1 MRRCSTAALINNE
14 HDTQGAGL
22 DVSTNSFVTPEKQ
35 LEAIVLTFP
44 LENTLEPGMVNNESG
59 CSHYLEE
66 FWLCVLC
73 VLLSE
78 SNWITKKPN
87 MVHILHVLCGC
98 QNVKL
103 TACTVL
109 L

>member
-22 DVSTNSFVTPEKQ
+22 DVSTNRFVTPEKQ

-44 LENTLEPGMVNNESG
+44 LENTLEPGMGNNESG

-66 FWLCVLC
+66 FGCVC
-73 VLLSE
+73 VAVREQLDY
-78 SNWITKKPN
+78 KKPQYGSHF
-87 MVHILHVLCGC
+87 VRFVWVSKC
-98 QNVKL
+98 
-103 TACTVL
+103 
-109 L
+109 